1 MFISHSSAL
10 YFEENNKYF
19 TLILVIC
26 FLSFVFE
33 DLPEACE
40 FCLVKLLN
48 DIFTFQNENLVKPDY
63 VFYSYIYSPYSLL
76 SMFLNPISFKVIFSN
91 NLLLTNH

>member
-10 YFEENNKYF
+10 YFEEKNKYF